1 MKINE
6 ITREGFDDI
15 GQKIYKGNTTRVVH
29 SPVANKNISVVDQR
43 IDKFASDRARD
54 DLTYKG
60 AKITMPGT
68 NQAIAKAQNN
78 IKQAYNKQDKIDQRS
93 GAGTSYITKG
103 KPIKFGNNNS
113 NIKIAMDSIKTN
125 EITTGTVMPKVN
137 VANPDAIRANNKAMG
152 YKEKVITTK
161 AFDKARNQQLDK
173 QASQDVRQGKDMSTT
188 FKFKPNNTNF
198 STNIQAP
205 VIKKPR
211 A

>member
-6 ITREGFDDI
+6 ITKEGFDDV

-29 SPVANKNISVVDQR
+29 SPVANKNISTADQR

-103 KPIKFGNNNS
+103 KPIKFKNNNS
-113 NIKIAMDSIKTN
+113 NIKIAMDSIKNN
-125 EITTGTVMPKVN
+125 EN
-137 VANPDAIRANNKAMG
+137 
-152 YKEKVITTK
+152 
-161 AFDKARNQQLDK
+161 
-173 QASQDVRQGKDMSTT
+173 
-188 FKFKPNNTNF
+188 
-198 STNIQAP
+198 
-205 VIKKPR
+205 
-211 A
+211 